1 LVRFRRVDPAEADE
15 LCAGLADIHLD
26 ALRAG
31 MALGALDTM
40 GRGALERGYHRV
52 VAELEDRMRVLV
64 VAEEEGRL
72 RGMAQLVFSGATN
85 ADHRAEVQ
93 RVGVATDARG
103 RGIGR
108 SLMAT
113 IEEVAGEHHVTLL
126 WLTTHA
132 DTEACAFYEAVG
144 YTRWERCPVTP
155 VVPTGHFGPAPF
167 TFASSPN
174 LRLRSSRREMR
185 G

>member
-1 LVRFRRVDPAEADE
+1 LLRFRRVDPSEAHE

-26 ALRAG
+26 ALNVG

-40 GRGALERGYHRV
+40 SRSALERWYHRV
-52 VAELEDRMRVLV
+52 VAGLADRERVLV
-64 VAEEEGRL
+64 VAEEEGQL
-72 RGMAQLVFSGATN
+72 CGMAQLVFSGATN

-108 SLMAT
+108 SLMAN
-113 IEEVAGEHHVTLL
+113 IEQVAGEYHVTLL

-144 YTRWERCPVTP
+144 YTRLGTM
-155 VVPTGHFGPAPF
+155 
-167 TFASSPN
+167 PN
-174 LRLRSSRREMR
+174 YSRRPDGTLWPGAFYFKELST
-185 G
+185 